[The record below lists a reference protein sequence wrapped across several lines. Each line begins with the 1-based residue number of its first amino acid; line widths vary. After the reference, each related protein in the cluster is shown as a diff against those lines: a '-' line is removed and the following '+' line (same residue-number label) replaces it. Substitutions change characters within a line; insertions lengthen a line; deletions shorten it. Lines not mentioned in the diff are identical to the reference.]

1 MVRIG
6 NFFFRYRNYLF
17 PFFYAMLFVPS
28 PVLTEYYPI
37 VLYLGLAVT
46 ILGEAIRF
54 TTIGLVYIVRGGRNR
69 RIYAE
74 GLVTDGI
81 YAHCRNPMYV
91 GNVLMLLGMG
101 ILSNSLLFMLIM
113 VPFFLFIYQAIILAE
128 EDFLRGKFGSGFD
141 EYCSNTNRWTLKLT
155 GLGETIRSFDF
166 NTKRALY
173 KEYNT
178 TYIWCVGILSVIALN
193 IYRIYGADILYQ
205 YKLIFI
211 LIFSFA
217 TVAYV
222 ITKIAKKS
230 HW

>member
-6 NFFFRYRNYLF
+6 NFFFRYRNFLF

-28 PVLTEYYPI
+28 PHLSGNYLH
-37 VLYLGLAVT
+37 VLYPGLVITVA
-46 ILGEAIRF
+46 GETIRF
-54 TTIGLVYIVRGGRNR
+54 LTIGLVYIVRGGKNR

-101 ILSNSLLFMLIM
+101 ILSNSLLFMLTM
-113 VPFFLFIYQAIILAE
+113 VPFFLFIYQSIILAE
-128 EDFLRGKFGSGFD
+128 EDFLRGKFGSAFD
-141 EYCSNTNRWTLKLT
+141 EYCANTNRWTLRLK
-155 GLGETIRSFDF
+155 GLAETIGSFKF

-178 TYIWCVGILSVIALN
+178 SYIWCIGILSVIALN
-193 IYRIYGADILYQ
+193 IYRLYGLEVLEQ
-205 YKLIFI
+205 HKLIFI
-211 LIFSFA
+211 VIFSIA
-217 TVAYV
+217 TVAYI
-222 ITKIAKKS
+222 ITKIAKKR